1 MNELE
6 PRENALVKRRDE
18 INLFLGKSVE
28 KLRAGGGPG
37 YELVTEFRKTKK
49 NFSPIVPIS
58 IGVVV
63 MVFIGASWFITSAID
78 KQARSVSVDIQA
90 FEDLNL
96 KDLLDQAKTT
106 MNDLNAALAELSA
119 LENEMDAE
127 IARVRDEKASA
138 TALAGTLGPEE
149 ARNRR
154 SAIDAE
160 AAEKERAVRID
171 FERRISEKRKTVK
184 SLQERAAAYDARSV
198 EEARKQQET
207 LDNQQRLFNIEKDK
221 LTASYEKRLSAAD
234 AKLKNEKAD
243 GAARLKQA
251 ITQLTDR
258 YERQL
263 AQLTA
268 RYEKEL
274 AETTASYNPTWTD
287 ERGMELASANPKAP
301 RPAAIRAPDRAPI
314 GSPVG
319 IEELRRVAGQY
330 DDLRFLIGRLR
341 AVPYLN
347 SVPGALSAA
356 DSSAAAL
363 AGSYARLVGDA
374 SEETRR
380 RDERIAR
387 LEESLSQARTRIDSY
402 LFAFSGFARDNNE
415 AGFVLDSRNPA
426 RVVLYIDPFFQFA
439 DGTSAWAFRAVDK
452 PIAELTLRR
461 EGDVFVARVERAEA
475 GFSLQPFD
483 RILLKLTDKENTGEK
498 Q

>member
-6 PRENALVKRRDE
+6 PRESALAKRKEE

-37 YELVTEFRKTKK
+37 YDLVTEFRKTKK

-58 IGVVV
+58 IAAVIL
-63 MVFIGASWFITSAID
+63 VFIGASWFITNAID

-96 KDLLDQAKTT
+96 KDLLDQAKAT

-119 LENEMDAE
+119 LENEMAAE
-127 IARVRDEKASA
+127 IARVRDEKAAA
-138 TALAGTLGPEE
+138 TALANALGPEE
-149 ARNRR
+149 ANRR
-154 SAIDAE
+154 KAAIDSD
-160 AAEKERAVRID
+160 AAEKERSVRVD
-171 FERRISEKRKTVK
+171 FERRLSDKRRTVK

-221 LTASYEKRLSAAD
+221 LTSSYEKRLSAAD
-234 AKLKNEKAD
+234 AKLKTEKAD
-243 GAARLKQA
+243 GAARLKQT
-251 ITQLTDR
+251 I
-258 YERQL
+258 E
-263 AQLTA
+263 QLTA
-268 RYEKEL
+268 RYERELSQMTSRYEKEL
-274 AETTASYNPTWTD
+274 ADTTAKYNPEWTD
-287 ERGMELASANPKAP
+287 ERGRAFASADPKAP
-301 RPAAIRAPDRAPI
+301 RPAAVRAPDRAPV

-319 IEELRRVAGQY
+319 IEELRRTAGHY
-330 DDLRFLIGRLR
+330 DDLRFIIGRLR
-341 AVPYLN
+341 SVPYIN

-363 AGSYARLVGDA
+363 AGSYARLVGEA
-374 SEETRR
+374 SEETRQ
-380 RDERIAR
+380 RDERITR
-387 LEESLSQARTRIDSY
+387 LEETLARARGRIDNY
-402 LFAFSGFARDNNE
+402 LFAFSGLARDENE
-415 AGFVLDSRNPA
+415 AGFVLDSRNPE
-426 RVVLYIDPFFQFA
+426 RVVLYIDPFFQVA
-439 DGTSAWAFRAVDK
+439 NGTSAWAFRAVDK

-461 EGDVFVARVERAEA
+461 DGDMFVARVQRAEA

-483 RILLKLTDKENTGEK
+483 RILLKLSETDITGEA